1 MYTECVLPMT
11 EMDAQSFLQS
21 DPEEMRR
28 RFEAVIQTE
37 GPILDSLLEK
47 RVLRSY
53 GLVKR
58 GSRIRPLM
66 DRILEA
72 MDTERTWQV
81 SADGKRHAVYWPE
94 SYRGKDKATFT
105 ECRIPS
111 DRDIMEIP
119 LCEVANLMRSIGV
132 KQKTKLFNLTA
143 KQLGYA
149 RKGANIR
156 KTFALAYP
164 LI

>member
-1 MYTECVLPMT
+1 
-11 EMDAQSFLQS
+11 
-21 DPEEMRR
+21 
-28 RFEAVIQTE
+28 
-37 GPILDSLLEK
+37 
-47 RVLRSY
+47 
-53 GLVKR
+53 
-58 GSRIRPLM
+58 M